1 MLRRLVRLT
10 AQLVAAVVLCSPFA
24 AQVSRASDMP
34 PTDPAVAANAVQAPA
49 RHVAGTDVDYGPH
62 GGVIGLPPGSY
73 VCVVYDARRRSCL
86 VRAITEAE
94 IDYAIATEGDP
105 HGPPGWMRASLD
117 LAVSASAIG
126 LPVDNVYSLPG
137 LMTDNLSTT
146 QVAMVRCLANSGLGR
161 ALPQWDD
168 ADIYREGVV
177 ERCSAENQFDG
188 GTQGLPDPV
197 LPLAARHIQEAVLIV
212 IVAQQLAT
220 ANVSYF
226 EYAGRFAGNAG
237 ELISSALL
245 PSMPASTPL
254 MTARGYVV
262 ERGNR
267 ILVDLTEQGTD
278 VCRALNLIH
287 GRPWTALPGALP
299 AGYRAGCYPSG
310 NGYRFEYRP

>member
-1 MLRRLVRLT
+1 MRRRFVRLT
-10 AQLVAAVVLCSPFA
+10 AHVVATVVLCATFVLRVA
-24 AQVSRASDMP
+24 TASDLSAADLEA
-34 PTDPAVAANAVQAPA
+34 TANAVEPPGQ
-49 RHVAGTDVDYGPH
+49 HVANTDVEYGPH
-62 GGVIGLPPGSY
+62 GGVIGLPAGSY

-94 IDYAIATEGDP
+94 INYAVAADGDP
-105 HGPPGWMRASLD
+105 NGPPGWMRASLD
-117 LAVSASAIG
+117 LAVSAAAIG
-126 LPVDNVYSLPG
+126 LPVDNVYQLPG
-137 LMTDNLSTT
+137 LMTDNLSAN

-168 ADIYREGVV
+168 ASIYRNGII
-177 ERCSAENQFDG
+177 ERCAAENEFEG
-188 GTQGLPDPV
+188 GTPSLPSPV

-220 ANVSYF
+220 ANATYF
-226 EYAGRFAGNAG
+226 EYAGRYAGHAG
-237 ELISSALL
+237 ELISGALL
-245 PSMPASTPL
+245 PAMPASTPL

-267 ILVDLTEQGTD
+267 IVVDLRAQGTD

-287 GRPWTALPGALP
+287 GRPWAALPGAFP

-310 NGYRFEYRP
+310 GGYRFEFRP